1 MNLRFRVANFFL
13 CDTAELQK
21 GYLLKDFV
29 KTH

>member
-13 CDTAELQK
+13 CDTAELHK
-21 GYLLKDFV
+21 VSLLTDFV